1 MEEIRAMTTTTFTTR
16 MDVNVKARLDDIA
29 KYEDRSVSYIAN
41 KAIEA
46 FVDERDQTR
55 ALIKTGLELIDKG
68 AVVSSD
74 AVNAWLDA
82 DEDTPFPLSSHSE

>member
-1 MEEIRAMTTTTFTTR
+1 MATTTFTTR

-29 KYEDRSVSYIAN
+29 KYEDRSVSYVAN

-68 AVVSSD
+68 AVASSD

-82 DEDTPFPLSSHSE
+82 DEDTPFPLSDPSE

>member
-1 MEEIRAMTTTTFTTR
+1 MTTTTFTTR
-16 MDVNVKARLDDIA
+16 IDADVKARLDDIA
-29 KYEDRSVSYIAN
+29 KYEDRSVSYVAN

-55 ALIKTGLELIDKG
+55 MLIKTGLELIDKG

-82 DEDTPFPLSSHSE
+82 DEDTPFPLPDNSE

>member
-1 MEEIRAMTTTTFTTR
+1 

-29 KYEDRSVSYIAN
+29 KYEDRSVSYVAN
-41 KAIEA
+41 KAIKA

-55 ALIKTGLELIDKG
+55 ALIQTGVELIDKG

-82 DEDTPFPLSSHSE
+82 DEDTPFPLPDQSE

>member
-1 MEEIRAMTTTTFTTR
+1 MRVMTTTTFTTR

-29 KYEDRSVSYIAN
+29 KYEDRSVSYVAN
-41 KAIEA
+41 KAIKA

-55 ALIKTGLELIDKG
+55 ALIQTGVELIDKG

-82 DEDTPFPLSSHSE
+82 DEDTPFPLPDQSE

>member
-1 MEEIRAMTTTTFTTR
+1 MNVMATTTFTTR

-29 KYEDRSVSYIAN
+29 KYEDRSVSYVAN

-55 ALIKTGLELIDKG
+55 ALIKTGIELIDKG
-68 AVVSSD
+68 AVASSD

-82 DEDTPFPLSSHSE
+82 DEHPLHTRFQ

>member
-1 MEEIRAMTTTTFTTR
+1 MTTTTFTTR
-16 MDVNVKARLDDIA
+16 MDVKVKARLDDIA
-29 KYEDRSVSYIAN
+29 KFEDRSVSYVAN

-82 DEDTPFPLSSHSE
+82 DEDTPFPLSTNSE

>member
-1 MEEIRAMTTTTFTTR
+1 MTTTTFTTR

-29 KYEDRSVSYIAN
+29 KYEDRSVSYVAN
-41 KAIEA
+41 KAIKA

-55 ALIKTGLELIDKG
+55 ALIQTGVELIDKG

-82 DEDTPFPLSSHSE
+82 DEDTPFPLPDQSE